1 MAIAGGRC
9 HSGPVVRSGIVTIPF
24 VTERSGDLD
33 GPRWTAARRRVGMR
47 EVAERAG
54 VAISSVSRV
63 LSGHPDV
70 SEEMREQV
78 MVAVAELGYKPD
90 LIAQGLRSRAS
101 LSVGFV
107 AGDISN
113 PLFAQ
118 IARGAEV
125 RLREN
130 GYSMLLTNS
139 LVEPELDR
147 QNIELLEQRR
157 ADGLIVLLVSETHQP
172 TIDALS
178 DLTVPL
184 VVVERDLPPRVHAS
198 RVLSDHAAG
207 MSSAVEHLL
216 ELGHRRIA
224 IIGGPDVRPTRQR
237 REAAERVFAGHGLDP
252 ASLIVRNGLFAE
264 LHGAVATRELLDLP
278 EPPTALIAGSNQ
290 IMAGALQVISERELD
305 LGRELSFIGYDDTA
319 VAKVYRP
326 PISVVERDL
335 VAIGE
340 VAAELLLT
348 HVRDLSTQTREVVL
362 PTRYIRRGSCG
373 PAPA

>member
-1 MAIAGGRC
+1 
-9 HSGPVVRSGIVTIPF
+9 
-24 VTERSGDLD
+24 
-33 GPRWTAARRRVGMR
+33 MR

-54 VAISSVSRV
+54 VAISSVSRT

-78 MVAVAELGYKPD
+78 MLAVAELGYKPD
-90 LIAQGLRSRAS
+90 LLAQGLRSRTS

-125 RLREN
+125 TLRER

-139 LVEPELDR
+139 LLEPELDR

-157 ADGLIVLLVSETHQP
+157 VDGLIVLLVSEQHAP
-172 TIDALS
+172 TINSLAE
-178 DLTVPL
+178 LTVPL

-207 MSSAVEHLL
+207 VSAAVEHLL
-216 ELGHRRIA
+216 EFGHRRIA
-224 IIGGPDVRPTRQR
+224 VIGGPDVRPTRER
-237 REAAERVFAGHGLDP
+237 RRAAERVLSRHGLDP
-252 ASLIVRNGLFAE
+252 GSLLVRNGLFSGE
-264 LHGAVATRELLDLP
+264 HGEVATRELLDLP
-278 EPPTALIAGSNQ
+278 DPPTALIAGSNQ
-290 IMAGALQVISERELD
+290 IMAGALQVISDRGLE
-305 LGRELSFIGYDDTA
+305 LGRDLSFIGYDDVA

-340 VAAELLLT
+340 VAAEILLN
-348 HVRDLSTQTREVVL
+348 HVRDPRAEPREVVL
-362 PTRYIRRGSCG
+362 PTRYIRRGSVG
-373 PAPA
+373 PASA